1 MKKTAC
7 AKYGKLFLDLILLVL
22 LALMYQKRLISM
34 DFHETGGLVLFGLFL
49 LHKALNWQWIRAVTA
64 EIFRRRV
71 KLSARWL
78 VDVLLLLS
86 MTAVLVTGLLITK
99 TLPTAIAGAHWL
111 KPWHFFFAALSL
123 ALSGIHLGLHAGLLR
138 GALWGKLPLPGRI
151 RAVTGALLL
160 CVVLCFGTYSLVRT
174 NYLSWL
180 SQPVV
185 SFSVSLEAGHAPAF
199 EESKHPTGELL
210 GGGNRDGKGPGGGK
224 GLGLGKGNGPEAPHA
239 VSPSNVLQTAASYVS
254 ILLWFAIVTAAL
266 ETGIRR
272 SRKNQRHPRSE

>member
-1 MKKTAC
+1 M
-7 AKYGKLFLDLILLVL
+7 
-22 LALMYQKRLISM
+22 
-34 DFHETGGLVLFGLFL
+34 
-49 LHKALNWQWIRAVTA
+49 
-64 EIFRRRV
+64 
-71 KLSARWL
+71 
-78 VDVLLLLS
+78 DVLLLLS
-86 MTAVLVTGLLITK
+86 MTAVLVTGLLIAK

-160 CVVLCFGTYSLVRT
+160 CVVLCFGTYSLIST
-174 NYLSWL
+174 DFLSWL
-180 SQPVV
+180 SQPVTGV
-185 SFSVSLEAGHAPAF
+185 SASEDHGHGPASDEASLHA
-199 EESKHPTGELL
+199 EGETP
-210 GGGNRDGKGPGGGK
+210 GSGNRDGKGPGGGK

-254 ILLWFAIVTAAL
+254 ILLWFAIVTAAP